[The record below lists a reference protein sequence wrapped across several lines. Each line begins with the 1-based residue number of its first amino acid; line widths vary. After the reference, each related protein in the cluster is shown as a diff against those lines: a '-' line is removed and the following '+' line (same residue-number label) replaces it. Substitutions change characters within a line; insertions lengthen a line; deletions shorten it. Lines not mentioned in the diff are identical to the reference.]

1 MAVCCIQHT
10 FSLHHP
16 RKGVNVTARRIS
28 VLLAL
33 TALAALGA
41 TAAAL
46 AARTGST
53 ADTPKR
59 GGSITIARI
68 EDSQSFDKTNV
79 FQNESI
85 WLTEQINEPLYL
97 AGNDGKTLKPW
108 LATSYT
114 QSKDGLTYTFTLRKG
129 VKFSNGKPMTSADVK
144 FSIDDA
150 RAQSKGWG
158 YLDAAIKS
166 ITAPNPGTVV
176 FHLKYKWAPF
186 LADVGLFANGIIPNK
201 FGGESRTAFYKHPVG
216 TGPFMWDKR
225 VVGQS
230 VTFKRNPYYWQK
242 GKPYLDS
249 VTWKFVTD
257 ENTRELQL
265 RGNQIQI
272 DEFPPFNS
280 ISKLQKTSGVK
291 MYLFPS
297 TRTDYLDMNE
307 KYPPLKDVH
316 VRRAISLAIDRKA
329 IIKSVL
335 FTHGTPANSFLPPQV
350 PFYDPESPGL
360 QFDLAK
366 AKAEMAKSK
375 FKKGFKVTLLVGAGA
390 QVENT
395 TGQIIQ
401 SELKPLGIDVTFKQ
415 EDTSTEFND
424 IGKQKYQLAFSYWTM
439 DIADPDELV
448 TFAID
453 PAGGA
458 HSFYTDYNNPQVV
471 ALSHKAQR
479 ETDPA
484 KRTALYSQLQ
494 KLAAN
499 DAFLGFLYYS
509 PFRWATTDKVHGFFV
524 QPLGNYHL
532 EDVWLG

>member
-1 MAVCCIQHT
+1 M
-10 FSLHHP
+10 
-16 RKGVNVTARRIS
+16 KARRS
-28 VLLAL
+28 LPFLAL
-33 TALAALGA
+33 AGCAALGLTAA
-41 TAAAL
+41 TALGAGHARHAAM
-46 AARTGST
+46 
-53 ADTPKR
+53 PKR

-85 WLTEQINEPLYL
+85 WLTEQINETLYT
-97 AGNDGKTLKPW
+97 AAKDGKTLIPW
-108 LATSYT
+108 LATGYT
-114 QSKDGLTYTFTLRKG
+114 MSKDGLTYTFTLRKG
-129 VKFSNGKPMTSADVK
+129 VKFSNGQPMTSADVK

-158 YLDAAIKS
+158 YLDAAIKN
-166 ITAPNPGTVV
+166 ITAPDPGTVV
-176 FHLKYKWAPF
+176 FHLKRRWAPF
-186 LADVGLFANGIIPNK
+186 LADIGLFANGIIPKN
-201 FGGESRTAFYKHPVG
+201 FAGQTRAAFYKHPIG

-225 VVGQS
+225 TVGQS

-249 VTWKFVTD
+249 VTWTFVTD

-265 RGNQIQI
+265 RGGQIQI

-280 ISKLQKTSGVK
+280 ISKLQNTSGVT
-291 MYLFPS
+291 MSLFPS
-297 TRTDYLDMNE
+297 TRTDYLDINE
-307 KYPPLKDVH
+307 SYAPLADVH
-316 VRRAISLAIDRKA
+316 VRRAISLAIDRNA

-335 FTHGTPANSFLPPQV
+335 FGHGTPANSFLPPQV
-350 PFYDPESPGL
+350 PFYDPKTPGL
-360 QFDLAK
+360 QYNIAQ

-375 FKKGFKVTLLVGAGA
+375 YPKGFKVTLLVGAGA
-390 QVENT
+390 QVET
-395 TGQIIQ
+395 AMGQILQQ
-401 SELKPLGIDVTFKQ
+401 SLKQLGIDVTFHQ

-424 IGKQKYQLAFSYWTM
+424 IGKRKYQLGFSYWTM

-458 HSFYTDYNNPQVV
+458 SSFYTGYDNPAVV
-471 ALSHKAQR
+471 KLSHEAQVQP
-479 ETDPA
+479 DPA
-484 KRTALYSQLQ
+484 KRAALYSQLAKQ
-494 KLAAN
+494 AAN

-509 PFRWATTDKVHGFFV
+509 PYRWAYSSKVHGFFV
-524 QPLGNYHL
+524 EPLGNYHL

>member
-1 MAVCCIQHT
+1 
-10 FSLHHP
+10 
-16 RKGVNVTARRIS
+16 
-28 VLLAL
+28 VLLAFAVL
-33 TALAALGA
+33 TALGV
-41 TAAAL
+41 TAAAF
-46 AARTGST
+46 AAHSGST
-53 ADTPKR
+53 ATPKR

-68 EDSQSFDKTNV
+68 EDSQSFDKTTV

-85 WLTEQINEPLYL
+85 WLAEQIMEPLYI

-108 LATSYT
+108 LATGYKE
-114 QSKDGLTYTFTLRKG
+114 SKDGLTYTFTLRKG
-129 VKFSNGKPMTSADVK
+129 VKFSNGQPMTSADVK
-144 FSIDDA
+144 FSIDDT
-150 RAQSKGWG
+150 RAQAKTGWG

-166 ITAPNPGTVV
+166 VTAPNPDTVV

-186 LADVGLFANGIIPNK
+186 LADIALFANGIIPKN
-201 FGGESRTAFYKHPVG
+201 FAGQPRAQFYKHPIG

-230 VTFKRNPYYWQK
+230 VTMKRNPYYWQK

-249 VTWKFVTD
+249 VTWTFVSD

-280 ISKLQKTSGVK
+280 ISKLQHTPGIN

-307 KYPPLKDVH
+307 QYAPLADVH
-316 VRRAISLAIDRKA
+316 VRRAISYAIDRQA

-335 FTHGTPANSFLPPQV
+335 FGHGTPANSFLPPQV
-350 PFYDPESPGL
+350 PYYDPKSPGL
-360 QFDLAK
+360 QYNLAK

-375 FKKGFKVTLLVGAGA
+375 YKNGFKVTLLVGAGA
-390 QVENT
+390 QVENA
-395 TGQIIQ
+395 TGQILQ
-401 SELKPLGIDVTFKQ
+401 SELQPLGIDVTFKQ
-415 EDTSTEFND
+415 EDTSTEFDD

-458 HSFYTDYNNPQVV
+458 HSFYTDYKNPTVIK
-471 ALSHKAQR
+471 LSHEAQR
-479 ETDPA
+479 ETNPT
-484 KRTALYSQLQ
+484 KRAALYAQLQ
-494 KLAAN
+494 QIAAH

-509 PFRWATTDKVHGFFV
+509 PYRWATTSKVHGFFV

-532 EDVWLG
+532 ENVWLG

>member
-1 MAVCCIQHT
+1 VHV
-10 FSLHHP
+10 
-16 RKGVNVTARRIS
+16 KARRS
-28 VLLAL
+28 LLFLAL
-33 TALAALGA
+33 AGCAALGLTAA
-41 TAAAL
+41 TALGAGHARHAA
-46 AARTGST
+46 
-53 ADTPKR
+53 TPKR

-85 WLTEQINEPLYL
+85 WLTEQINETLYT
-97 AGNDGKTLKPW
+97 AAKDGKTLIPW

-114 QSKDGLTYTFTLRKG
+114 QSQDGLTYTFKLRQG
-129 VKFSNGKPMTSADVK
+129 VKFSNGQPMTSADVK

-150 RAQSKGWG
+150 RAQAKGWG

-166 ITAPNPGTVV
+166 ITAPDPSTVV
-176 FHLKYKWAPF
+176 FHLKRRWAPF
-186 LADVGLFANGIIPNK
+186 LADIGLFANGIIPKN
-201 FGGESRTAFYKHPVG
+201 FAGQTRTAFYKHPIG

-225 VVGQS
+225 TVGQS
-230 VTFKRNPYYWQK
+230 VTFKRNPFYWQK

-249 VTWKFVTD
+249 VTWTFVTD

-265 RGNQIQI
+265 RGGQIQI

-280 ISKLQKTSGVK
+280 ISKLQSTSGVT
-291 MYLFPS
+291 MSLFPS
-297 TRTDYLDMNE
+297 TRTDYLDINE
-307 KYPPLKDVH
+307 SYAPLKDVH
-316 VRRAISLAIDRKA
+316 VRRAISLAIDRNA

-335 FTHGTPANSFLPPQV
+335 FGHGTPANSFLPPQV
-350 PFYDPESPGL
+350 PFYDAKTPGL
-360 QFDLAK
+360 QYNIAQ

-375 FKKGFKVTLLVGAGA
+375 YPKGFKVTLLVGAGA
-390 QVENT
+390 QVET
-395 TGQIIQ
+395 AMGQILQQ
-401 SELKPLGIDVTFKQ
+401 SLKQLGIDVAFHQ

-424 IGKQKYQLAFSYWTM
+424 IGKRKYQLGFSYWTM

-458 HSFYTDYNNPQVV
+458 SSFYTGYDNPAVV
-471 ALSHKAQR
+471 KLSHEAQVQP
-479 ETDPA
+479 DPA
-484 KRTALYSQLQ
+484 KRAALYSQLAKQ
-494 KLAAN
+494 AAN

-509 PFRWATTDKVHGFFV
+509 PYRWAYSTKVHGFFV
-524 QPLGNYHL
+524 EPLGNYHL